1 MSATKPEAYI
11 VDAIRTP
18 TGRRRGGLAHVH
30 PADLGGHVLRQIV
43 DRNKIPAD
51 EYDDVVFG
59 AIDAV
64 GPLSFNIARTCWLA
78 AGLPL
83 TVPGVTIDRM
93 CGSSQQAVHFAAQAV
108 MSGAQDVVV
117 AGGVQTMSQ
126 IPIGYAFSA
135 AEPLGLGDPF
145 SSSLGWVARF
155 GGQPVSQFHGAS
167 TIAEQWGFTREA
179 MEVFALESHTRAL
192 RAQSDGRF
200 DKEIV
205 PLEGVVRD
213 ETPRAT
219 TLEKMATLEPLP
231 GFPRLTAAV
240 SSQTCDAA
248 AAVLIVSE
256 AALKRYDLTPRARIH
271 HMSVMGDDPIIM
283 LTAPI
288 PASKRAIQRSGLN
301 WADIDI
307 VECNEAFACV
317 PMAWLAEI
325 DFPHERCNPNGGGIS
340 LGHPIGATGARIMT
354 TMLHELERTGGRYG
368 LQTMCEGGGTANV
381 TIIERLG

>member
-1 MSATKPEAYI
+1 
-11 VDAIRTP
+11 
-18 TGRRRGGLAHVH
+18 
-30 PADLGGHVLRQIV
+30 
-43 DRNKIPAD
+43 
-51 EYDDVVFG
+51 
-59 AIDAV
+59 
-64 GPLSFNIARTCWLA
+64 
-78 AGLPL
+78 
-83 TVPGVTIDRM
+83 
-93 CGSSQQAVHFAAQAV
+93 
-108 MSGAQDVVV
+108 MSGAQDVVI

-145 SSSLGWVARF
+145 SGSLGWVARF

-167 TIAEQWGFTREA
+167 AIAEKWGLSREA

-192 RAQSDGRF
+192 RAQSEGRF
-200 DKEIV
+200 DREIV
-205 PLEGVVRD
+205 PLEGVERD

-240 SSQTCDAA
+240 ASQTCDAA
-248 AAVLIVSE
+248 AAMLIVSE
-256 AALKRYDLTPRARIH
+256 VALKRYNLTPRARIH

-288 PASKRAIQRSGLN
+288 PASKRAIHRSGLN
-301 WADIDI
+301 WADIDV
-307 VECNEAFACV
+307 VECNEAFASV

-325 DFPHERCNPNGGGIS
+325 DFPHQRFNPNGGGIS